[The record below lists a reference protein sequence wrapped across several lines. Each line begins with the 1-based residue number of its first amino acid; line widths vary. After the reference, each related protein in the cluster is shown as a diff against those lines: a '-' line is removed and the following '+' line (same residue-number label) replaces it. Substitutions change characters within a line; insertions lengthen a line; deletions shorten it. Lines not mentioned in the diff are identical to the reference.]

1 MIKRRYFCLGSQ
13 GYRSELRI
21 TNVSSTENGSFSCSA
36 RNKAGVSMSNFT
48 LSVSHGDISGA
59 MELKLEHFVVVS
71 ICVIIVLLLL
81 VIAVTLL
88 LIHLCRKYGD
98 KPRDPRP
105 PTHMPKYIQMGTGKL
120 TASPSNTSYLATPDI
135 LTEISNF
142 QLTPDSS
149 CISMDTV
156 STPAYSEH
164 TDVSIIMQDYGNI
177 DKGNPIIG
185 MQGSIDKKHIKKLKK
200 KKMYGQ
206 FV

>member
-1 MIKRRYFCLGSQ
+1 
-13 GYRSELRI
+13 
-21 TNVSSTENGSFSCSA
+21 
-36 RNKAGVSMSNFT
+36 MSNFT

-88 LIHLCRKYGD
+88 LIHLCRKYGE

-185 MQGSIDKKHIKKLKK
+185 MQGSIGKIHIKKLKNEK
-200 KKMYGQ
+200 FLYNSFQDRVIFKFDFTESTDFQYLNILNVGWLIANYWP
-206 FV
+206 V